1 MPHTQQRGFTLIE
14 VMITVAIIG
23 ILSAIAIPNY
33 QEYVRRGARSEA
45 KAGLLQAAQWM
56 ERAATVSGVYP
67 TAASTNNANFFP
79 TTLATVPSG
88 RYTIRLSA
96 STATAFTLIAERQG
110 PQAND
115 KCGSF
120 TLAHNGVRD
129 NTNLSSGTTT
139 ADCWNR

>member
-1 MPHTQQRGFTLIE
+1 MTHTPQRGFTLIE

-23 ILSAIAIPNY
+23 ILSAIAIPSY

-56 ERAATVSGVYP
+56 ERAATVAGVYP
-67 TAASTNNANFFP
+67 TTAANGANFFP

-110 PQAND
+110 AQAND

-139 ADCWNR
+139 GDCWNR